1 MRVETAMLPDARS
14 SQDRI
19 FVTSSAV
26 VMLDGAT
33 AFVPVPVTP
42 DQYVDALGGHLVQT
56 LTAQPA
62 IPLTAALADAI
73 EQTAQDLELQPGR
86 SPSSTV
92 AIVRQCGES
101 VDYLVLGD
109 TQIVTPAAKYV
120 DDRIAEVATP
130 ARARYRERLAH
141 GGGYDQ
147 RHRDLLRDLQA
158 DQAEYRNRDE
168 GYWIAEADP
177 SAAAR
182 TVTGAFTI
190 SSSRWAVLATD
201 GAYRPM
207 VHLGR
212 DDWESVAFRDS
223 DELSHLL
230 AYLDDWEA
238 NVDPDGTA
246 LQRAKRHDDK
256 SIAAIRF

>member
-1 MRVETAMLPDARS
+1 MRVETAMLPDTLS

-19 FVTSSAV
+19 FVTPSAV
-26 VMLDGAT
+26 IMLDGAT
-33 AFVPVPVTP
+33 AFAPVPVTP
-42 DQYVDALGGHLVQT
+42 NEYVDALGAHLAAT

-62 IPLTAALADAI
+62 VALSAALADAI
-73 EQTAQDLELQPGR
+73 EHTARRLELQPGR

-92 AIVRQCGES
+92 AIVRQQGEN

-109 TQIVTPAAKYV
+109 TQIVTSAALFV
-120 DDRIAEVATP
+120 DDRIAGVSAIE
-130 ARARYRERLAH
+130 RARYHERLAN

-147 RHRDLLRDLQA
+147 IHRDQLLELQA
-158 DQAEYRNRDE
+158 RQAEYRNQDG

-177 SAAAR
+177 AAAAR
-182 TVTGAFTI
+182 AVTGASTV

-207 VHLGR
+207 AHLGL
-212 DDWESVAFRDS
+212 DDWASVAFRDA

-230 AYLDDWEA
+230 TYLDDWEA